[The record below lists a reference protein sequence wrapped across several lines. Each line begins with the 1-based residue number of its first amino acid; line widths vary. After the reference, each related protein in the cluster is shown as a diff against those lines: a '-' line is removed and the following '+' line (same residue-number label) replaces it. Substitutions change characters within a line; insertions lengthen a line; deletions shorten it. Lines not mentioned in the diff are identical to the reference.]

1 MKNKYIQE
9 MINVWRRQK
18 RNWKVIAIR
27 QVVNRFFGEMFRS
40 YSNIYITLLGASH
53 VDLGIVNSFTGIS
66 NALIS
71 VPLGWAQDRYSIRK
85 IFIMGIGLLAIVP
98 LIYATAS
105 SWQII
110 IIAMVLA
117 AFAQKEGS
125 CMIIC
130 NICLDNEDRLT
141 AKSICE
147 GIGRIPTLFAP
158 ILAAYII
165 SLFGG
170 MSINGLRPIFWIQFI
185 ASFIMFFF
193 ILTQL
198 KEIERPQLY
207 RGYDKESEGFFA
219 SFRSLFKHGIKLKR
233 WILFSSISSFLMMMT
248 MAFRYNFAYEIKHA
262 DQYMI
267 ALMVTASVLL
277 QIFMYT
283 PLGKLSDKI
292 GRKKILYMLIPLVW
306 ISNLLYVFSPSNEI
320 LLIAA
325 FLNGFQSI
333 SMVIQNAMTAELIP
347 PEYMGRWIGVLG
359 LFIGLIDIPAPII
372 GGLIWEN
379 IGPEFIFI
387 IPIIIDII
395 IRLPLLYTMPETL

>member
-1 MKNKYIQE
+1 
-9 MINVWRRQK
+9 MIDVWKRQK
-18 RNWKVIAIR
+18 RNWKIIAIR
-27 QVVNRFFGEMFRS
+27 QVFNRFFNEIVRS
-40 YSNIYITLLGASH
+40 YSNIYITLLGASP

-71 VPLGWAQDRYSIRK
+71 VPLGWFQDRYSIRK

-98 LIYATAS
+98 IIYATAS

-110 IIAMVLA
+110 IPAMVLA
-117 AFAQKEGS
+117 ALARKEGS
-125 CMIIC
+125 CLIIC
-130 NICLDNEDRLT
+130 NISLDNEDRLT

-147 GIGRIPTLFAP
+147 GIGRIPALLAP
-158 ILAAYII
+158 VTAAYII
-165 SLFGG
+165 SVSGG
-170 MSINGLRPIFWIQFI
+170 MNVNGLRPIFWIQFI
-185 ASFIMFFF
+185 ASFILFLF

-198 KEIERPQLY
+198 KEIERPQLH
-207 RGYDKESEGFFA
+207 RGYDKESEGFFN
-219 SFRSLFKHGIKLKR
+219 SFRDIFRKGVKLKR
-233 WILFSSISSFLMMMT
+233 WVLFSSISSFLMMM
-248 MAFRYNFAYEIKHA
+248 MRAFRYNYAFEIKHA

-267 ALMVTASVLL
+267 GLLATASVLL

-283 PLGKLSDKI
+283 PIGKLSDKI
-292 GRKKILYMLIPLVW
+292 GRKKILYILIPLVW

-325 FLNGFQSI
+325 FLNGFQLI
-333 SMVIQNAMTAELIP
+333 SMVVQNAMTAELIP
-347 PEYMGRWIGVLG
+347 PEYMGRWIGLLG

-387 IPIIIDII
+387 IPIIIDIL
-395 IRLPLLYTMPETL
+395 IRLPLLYTMPETVMRARQS